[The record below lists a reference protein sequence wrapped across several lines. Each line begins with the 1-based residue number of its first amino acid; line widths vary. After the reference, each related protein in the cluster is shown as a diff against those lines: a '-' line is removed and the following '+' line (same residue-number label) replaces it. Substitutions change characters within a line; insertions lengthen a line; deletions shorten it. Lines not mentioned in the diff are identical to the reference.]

1 MMLLCGAGLAGLAGE
16 QVMNTVDDA
25 ETIQVEGE
33 SAKLPVQETI
43 GPFSGYRPKQIR
55 FDRQWGSV
63 VPKAMDIASLVV
75 TQDGVQL
82 QRDTDYIVE
91 PDYATI
97 ALLPG
102 TSADKE
108 KPVMLN
114 YRYSLKRLD
123 SLIKGP
129 DGKETLKK
137 GVSRI
142 ANPEPPE
149 LADGET
155 RIANIFVDSNCKG
168 TDAEYFPVTDEPIV
182 TDTTKGMIP
191 RTLKKLKSGQPVK
204 VVFWGDSVTVG
215 GDSSSEEFRF
225 ANVAQRLITE
235 KFSQADISYEVIAVG
250 GSGSVHWL
258 FPEITQHATR
268 QDQCD
273 FNRIINAKPDLV
285 VIEFVNDDYLTGAQ
299 FDKQYNRIFDEM
311 KKLDAEVIFVAPH
324 LTWPG
329 KLGISALRSSDPRP
343 YTKLLKQFAAD
354 NNCGLADASGR
365 WSQTWKQGIP
375 YATYLKNGINHPD
388 DRGHALIAGEIIRC
402 FDR

>member
-1 MMLLCGAGLAGLAGE
+1 
-16 QVMNTVDDA
+16 MNKIDDA
-25 ETIQVEGE
+25 EMILVEGE

-55 FDRQWGSV
+55 FDQQWGSV
-63 VPKAMDIASLVV
+63 VPRSMDINSLVI

-82 QRDTDYIVE
+82 QRDTDYLVE
-91 PDYATI
+91 PDYTTI

-108 KPVMLN
+108 KPVVLN

-123 SLIKGP
+123 SLVRGP
-129 DGKETLKK
+129 DGKEYIKK
-137 GVSRI
+137 GVSRL

-149 LADGET
+149 LAEGEV
-155 RIANIFVDSNCKG
+155 RIENVYIDSNQKG
-168 TDAEYFPVTDEPIV
+168 PEARIFLVTDEPIV
-182 TDTTKGMIP
+182 TETTAGKIP
-191 RTLKKLKSGQPVK
+191 RTLKKLKSGNLVK
-204 VVFWGDSVTVG
+204 IVFWGDSVTVG
-215 GDSSSEEFRF
+215 GDASFEELRF
-225 ANVAQRLITE
+225 ANVAQRLINE
-235 KFSQADISYEVIAVG
+235 KFPKAEISYDVIAVG

-258 FPEITQHATR
+258 FPEITQHATA

-273 FNRIINAKPDLV
+273 FSRVINAQPDLV
-285 VIEFVNDDYLTGAQ
+285 IIEFVNDDYLSGAQ
-299 FDKQYNRIFDEM
+299 FYKQYNRILAEM

-329 KLGISALRSSDPRP
+329 KLGISDVCDPDPRP

-354 NNCGLADASGR
+354 NSCGLADASGR

-375 YATYLKNGINHPD
+375 YPTYLKNGINHPD
-388 DRGHALIAGEIIRC
+388 DRGHDMMASEIIRC
-402 FDR
+402 FE